1 MSSITSTIPTTM
13 PTPFVPPGRRRI
25 TVDEYE
31 RIIRAGALN
40 DPERVELVDGYL
52 VDKMGKS
59 AEHGY
64 ATKKLIKMLEA
75 LLPAGLTWRS
85 EQPVQILDY
94 DEPEPDV
101 TIVRGS
107 DEDYAHRIPNAADVV
122 LLIEVSLT
130 TLERHRNE
138 KRPAYATGG
147 VPIYWIVNLVD
158 RRIEVYTGPGPGS
171 YGSRADFTP
180 GQAVPVVIDG
190 QPLGEI
196 AVDAVLPSPD
206 VEDNGA

>member
-13 PTPFVPPGRRRI
+13 PTPFAPPGLRRI

-40 DPERVELVDGYL
+40 DPDRVELIDGYL

-64 ATKKLIKMLEA
+64 ATKKIIKALEA
-75 LLPAGLTWRS
+75 LLPAGWTWRS
-85 EQPVQILDY
+85 EQPVRIPDY

-101 TIVRGS
+101 TIVRGT
-107 DEDYAHRIPNAADVV
+107 DEDYEHRIPDPDDVG

-130 TLERHRNE
+130 TLDRDRNE
-138 KRPAYATGG
+138 KLPAYARGG
-147 VPIYWIVNLVD
+147 IPVYWTVNLVD
-158 RRIEVYTGPGPGS
+158 RQIEVYTGPGPGS
-171 YGSRADFTP
+171 YGSRVDFKP

-190 QPLGEI
+190 QPLGQV
-196 AVDAVLPSPD
+196 AVDAILPSPPA
-206 VEDNGA
+206 EGNGA